1 MNKFSR
7 QLGPWLIC
15 LVSSVLAL
23 VLWQAGWLYP
33 WEAKTWDWRAKIM
46 AVPGR
51 ATEEI
56 LVIKLD
62 QKSLDWASKE
72 YGWNWPWPREVYT
85 AIISLCQRSNAK
97 ALAFD
102 VIFSEPSIYGVDD
115 DRALGQSLAAYRRA
129 TAALTFSNT
138 DTEAR
143 SKPVRK
149 SFPISG
155 LDTWLAKP
163 GRTIPVFKTPDFP
176 VPEVADHCAILGS
189 VLHRPDP
196 DGISRRVRLFTVAG
210 GTAYP
215 CLGLSA
221 FIAGEPTTHFSIAN
235 HRFIANGQALPIDN
249 TGRVLLNF
257 RGPSGTHQSVS
268 AAWVLQ
274 QEFRFRE
281 NGQRNDEA
289 EKLFR
294 GKYVLFGFSAPGL
307 FDLKSAPVDP
317 VYPGLEIHATLLD
330 NFLSNDFMQ
339 VLHPAVVILILSSLS
354 FFCTLFILRC
364 SGIIIAIPALL
375 AVFFPPVL
383 SFLFYETGYWMP
395 LVVMEMTVALSIFLS
410 LSVKYITEGRK
421 KRYIKNAF
429 RHYLSP
435 HVINEII
442 SHPDRLQLGGTR
454 RTLSIFFSDLQ
465 GFTSISE
472 GLTPEQLTDFLNDY
486 LSEMTDIILEE
497 DGTVD
502 KYEGDA
508 IIAFWNAPLAVPDH
522 ALRCVR
528 AALRC
533 QQKLAEMRPAF
544 TERLGK
550 EVFMRIGINTGPA
563 VVGNLGSRSRFDYTM
578 LGDSVNLAA
587 RLEGVN
593 KAFGTYTLVSR
604 FTREKLADHFHF
616 RELGRVAVVGRQEP
630 VTIFEPM
637 DKEKAR
643 ALSPVLEKF
652 SESLSFFYQGD
663 FIRAEALFN
672 RTAKT
677 DPPAARYAQRCRILI
692 ASPPNSWNGVWEMT
706 EK

>member
-1 MNKFSR
+1 MNLLAKNTVS
-7 QLGPWLIC
+7 WLVC
-15 LVSSVLAL
+15 LVSAALAI
-23 VLWQAGWLYP
+23 VLWQGGWLYP
-33 WEAKTWDWRAKIM
+33 WEAKTWDWRTKIM
-46 AVPGR
+46 AGPGK
-51 ATEEI
+51 ATGNI
-56 LVIKLD
+56 LLIKLD
-62 QKSLDWASKE
+62 QKSLDWASQE
-72 YGWNWPWPREVYT
+72 YGWNWPWPREIYT
-85 AIISLCQRSNAK
+85 AIISLCRRNGAK
-97 ALAFD
+97 AVAFD
-102 VIFSEPSIYGVDD
+102 VLFTEPSLYGVDD
-115 DRALGQSLAAYRRA
+115 DRALAQSLGAYGKAA
-129 TAALTFSNT
+129 AAVTFN
-138 DTEAR
+138 R
-143 SKPVRK
+143 SA
-149 SFPISG
+149 
-155 LDTWLAKP
+155 AKLSP
-163 GRTIPVFKTPDFP
+163 AAFKTPFHVSGLKDWLEKPETDLPVFNNIDRP

-189 VLHRPDP
+189 VMHHPDP
-196 DGISRRVRLFTVAG
+196 DGISRRVSLFTLVRD
-210 GTAYP
+210 TAFP
-215 CLGLSA
+215 CLGLSV
-221 FIAGEPTTHFSIAN
+221 FIAAKPKTRFSIAD
-235 HRFIANGQALPIDN
+235 HRFLADGHVIPVD
-249 TGRVLLNF
+249 TSGRALLNF
-257 RGPSGTHQSVS
+257 RGPAGTHQSVS
-268 AAWVLQ
+268 AAWALQ

-281 NGQRNDEA
+281 NGRRDSET

-307 FDLKSAPVDP
+307 FDLRSAPTDP

-339 VLHPAVVILILSSLS
+339 PLHSLVVIVLLITLC
-354 FFCTLFILRC
+354 FFCTLLILRF
-364 SGIIIAIPALL
+364 SGVLILVPSVSAILL
-375 AVFFPPVL
+375 PPGL
-383 SFLFYETGYWMP
+383 SLLFYKFGYWMP
-395 LVVMEMTVALSIFLS
+395 LVVMEVAGVLTLLFS
-410 LSVKYITEGRK
+410 LSVKYATEGRK

-442 SHPDRLQLGGTR
+442 SHPEQLQLGGTR

-508 IIAFWNAPLAVPDH
+508 IIAFWNAPLEVPDH

-593 KAFGTYTLVSR
+593 KAFATCTMVSE
-604 FTREKLADHFHF
+604 FTRRGLGDHFHF
-616 RELGRVAVVGRQEP
+616 RELGRVAVVGRNEP

-637 DKEKAR
+637 SQERAR
-643 ALSPVLEKF
+643 ELSPVLKKF
-652 SESLSFFYQGD
+652 SESLSFFYRGD
-663 FIRAEALFN
+663 FIRAEELFN
-672 RTAKT
+672 RTARE
-677 DPPAARYAQRCRILI
+677 DPPAAKYAQRCRILI
-692 ASPPNSWNGVWEMT
+692 ASPPKAWQGVWEMT